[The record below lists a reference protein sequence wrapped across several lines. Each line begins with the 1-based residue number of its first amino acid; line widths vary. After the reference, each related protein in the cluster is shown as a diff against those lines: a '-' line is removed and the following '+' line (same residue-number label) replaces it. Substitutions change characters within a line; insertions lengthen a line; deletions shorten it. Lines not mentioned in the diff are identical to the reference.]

1 MSVLNKTAK
10 GMFYVFLTLYMFLQS
25 AVTGMF
31 FSGAVL
37 SIVLSVWS
45 IIKPLPLLV
54 TEKLWLVYLLS
65 AVPLTVI
72 MFFYMLIDLIKAQLK
87 KDNKQDNGNH

>member
-1 MSVLNKTAK
+1 MSVLNKVAK

-25 AVTGMF
+25 AFTGMF

-37 SIVLSVWS
+37 SIVLSVWT
-45 IIKPLPLLV
+45 IIKPLPSVV
-54 TEKLWLVYLLS
+54 TERLWLVYLLS

-72 MFFYMLIDLIKAQLK
+72 MFFYMLVDLIKAQLK
-87 KDNKQDNGNH
+87 KDNKQDNGNN

>member
-45 IIKPLPLLV
+45 IIKPLPSAV
-54 TEKLWLVYLLS
+54 TERLWLVYLLS

-72 MFFYMLIDLIKAQLK
+72 MFFYMLVDLIKAQLK
-87 KDNKQDNGNH
+87 KDNKEDN

>member
-1 MSVLNKTAK
+1 MSVLNKMSK
-10 GMFYVFLTLYMFLQS
+10 GLFYVFLVLYMFLQS

-31 FSGAVL
+31 FSGAFL

-54 TEKLWLVYLLS
+54 TGRLWLVYLLS

-72 MFFYMLIDLIKAQLK
+72 MFFYMLVDLIKAQLK

>member
-1 MSVLNKTAK
+1 
-10 GMFYVFLTLYMFLQS
+10 MFLQS

-45 IIKPLPLLV
+45 IIKPLPSVV
-54 TEKLWLVYLLS
+54 TERLWLVYLLS

-72 MFFYMLIDLIKAQLK
+72 MFFYMLVDLIKAQLK

>member
-1 MSVLNKTAK
+1 MSVLNKMAK
-10 GMFYVFLTLYMFLQS
+10 GMFYVCLTLYMFLQS
-25 AVTGMF
+25 AFTGMF

-37 SIVLSVWS
+37 SIVLSVWT
-45 IIKPLPLLV
+45 IIKPLPSVV
-54 TEKLWLVYLLS
+54 TERLWLVYLLS

-72 MFFYMLIDLIKAQLK
+72 MFFYMLVDLIKAQLK

>member
-1 MSVLNKTAK
+1 MSVLNKMAK

-31 FSGAVL
+31 FSGAGL
-37 SIVLSVWS
+37 AIVLSVWS
-45 IIKPLPLLV
+45 IIKPLPLIV

-72 MFFYMLIDLIKAQLK
+72 MFLYMFVDLIKTQLK
-87 KDNKQDNGNH
+87 KNNKQDNGNH

>member
-54 TEKLWLVYLLS
+54 TERLWLVYLLS

>member
-45 IIKPLPLLV
+45 IIKPLPPLV
-54 TEKLWLVYLLS
+54 TERLWLVYLLS

-72 MFFYMLIDLIKAQLK
+72 MFFYMLVDLIKAQLK

>member
-1 MSVLNKTAK
+1 MSVLNKMAK
-10 GMFYVFLTLYMFLQS
+10 RMFYVFLTLYMFLQS
-25 AVTGMF
+25 AFTGMF

-37 SIVLSVWS
+37 SIVLSVWT
-45 IIKPLPLLV
+45 IIKPLPSVV
-54 TEKLWLVYLLS
+54 TERLWLVYLLS

-87 KDNKQDNGNH
+87 KDNKQDNGNN

>member
-1 MSVLNKTAK
+1 
-10 GMFYVFLTLYMFLQS
+10 MFLQS
-25 AVTGMF
+25 AITGMF

-37 SIVLSVWS
+37 SIVLSVWT
-45 IIKPLPLLV
+45 IIKPLPSVV
-54 TEKLWLVYLLS
+54 TERLWLVYLLS

-87 KDNKQDNGNH
+87 KNNKQDNGNN

>member
-31 FSGAVL
+31 FSGAGL
-37 SIVLSVWS
+37 AIVLSVWS
-45 IIKPLPLLV
+45 IIKPLPSAV
-54 TEKLWLVYLLS
+54 TERLWLVYLLS

-72 MFFYMLIDLIKAQLK
+72 MFFYMLVDLIKAQLK